1 MGFKDTGVGVGE
13 LAWLGDQLNIRA
25 RVKNIFQVVFRKR
38 GNVRGTYLSKVNNK
52 HFFIFRD

>member
-1 MGFKDTGVGVGE
+1 MGE